1 MHHALGTQVE
11 TSRYSISTGQK
22 NEMVANMH
30 LDSLRNDSK
39 ILERDDDMVQMGE
52 QSFLM
57 GQLT

>member
-1 MHHALGTQVE
+1 MHHAAGMQVE

-52 QSFLM
+52 QSFLLN
-57 GQLT
+57 QLT